1 MDVGKMSDA
10 QLRELEPGTVESF
23 IEKLPKY
30 FTMAIASKRNSGKT
44 YLISQLIKTLL
55 KQKKVDIVLVMTNS
69 FGLNKDYDFLPP
81 GLVMKFSEKVLNSL
95 WERQKKTPIPERD
108 HVLVVLDDVLSDKDA
123 VRSEVVT
130 RVYALGRHASISIC
144 CASQVANHLL
154 TPVMKQNSDMI
165 AWSRLNRTQLLHIW
179 ESTNGLSSKSFIR
192 WAELFGGV
200 HYNFCVF
207 DNYTDKGAP
216 EEYLSVIRASAPAE
230 KSKPKV

>member
-1 MDVGKMSDA
+1 MDVSKMSDE
-10 QLRELEPGTVESF
+10 QLRELEPGTVDTL

-30 FTMAIASKRNSGKT
+30 WTMAIASKRNSGKT
-44 YLISQLIKTLL
+44 YYISQLIKRLL
-55 KQKKVDIVLVMTNS
+55 KLKKVDIVLVMTNS

-81 GLVMKFSEKVLNSL
+81 GLVMRFSEKVLNSL
-95 WERQKKTPIPERD
+95 WERQKKTPTKDRD

-130 RVYALGRHASISIC
+130 RVYALGRHASLSIC

-154 TPVMKQNSDMI
+154 TPVMKQNSDFI
-165 AWSRLNRTQLLHIW
+165 LWSRLNRTQLIHIW
-179 ESTNGLSSKSFIR
+179 EATNGLSSKAFVR

-216 EEYLSVIRASAPAE
+216 EEYLSVVRADEE
-230 KSKPKV
+230 KPKPKV